1 MGKIL
6 IERMKNSISNI
17 LKTLDTSV
25 NSKAQ
30 VVVVIYLPSEESV
43 CEQRLKAFECLCRV
57 IHLPNYSFMEMKRG
71 EEKDEVKT
79 QYFLFCENWEK
90 IQNADIK
97 NRLKKYKISD
107 PEHGDFR
114 NYDYLDFTCSFVT
127 GGKENA
133 AALISEMRSQK
144 KCVVGFIDEKNTP
157 DQLPADKAL
166 LKELWGK
173 SLIFANLTADE
184 TKELKCRME
193 HQHWC
198 AEKILDGFRALNET
212 ELKDFEEFRLKDK
225 RPLSESADWG
235 MHKDMYAQKRMYAAM
250 KAPAH
255 LDLCAFD
262 ELMLRDFSTVHFDL
276 SKFDE
281 IINGVK
287 KIDNKSKA
295 KWWNKVWNSYRWV
308 VYALISA
315 LLLASLL
322 CRWESDIKFSGIL
335 GLFVLAVTLFWA
347 FGWKNKFD
355 RDLANSKASIWG
367 VVLFLLAIPLTLA
380 LVLCPIY
387 NLTDYLRGSLYWPFI
402 TQFLD
407 QSNDHMGGRSMRFA
421 VALFGMLSLNV
432 ILIPTAINFIE
443 RRVENWKNGKSR
455 YNLKHSK
462 HVIIIG
468 GHNMVPGILKEI
480 NSDEIKYFV
489 VMTELYCENYRTKL
503 SAQVSKEIGD
513 KLLVYH
519 GDRTSKND
527 IQSLG
532 VCSKSLQAVY
542 IIGEGCSDR
551 ELEPNHDSKNMTC
564 ADLIAQEREIGGKGK
579 LRCFVMFEHRS
590 SYVAFQQSELSELY
604 KKNLIFEPFN
614 IFEMCAQNILVMP
627 EKQYYPVRPID
638 VSQFS
643 TDKLGAKRCID
654 IDSDQR
660 VHLVIFGMSK
670 IGMALASEA
679 AIICHYPNYAK
690 EELLEDHGIE
700 SKRKKEDLRM
710 LITFIDLDGKQ
721 QMKFYQNRMPALFE
735 ISKWKYM
742 DGTLS
747 SEFHVSDKMNEN
759 PEEFE
764 YSNLID
770 KDSSIKDKNFIDV
783 EWEFI
788 NGAIGDPGVM
798 KYLKDVCE
806 NANEMLTIAVCLP
819 NGQEGLSLASTLPV
833 DIYDKAE
840 QIFVY
845 QTKSDG
851 IVRQMA
857 GDYKETP
864 MGECANRF
872 SKLRPFGMYESC
884 FNQDLL
890 DNNIAKKV
898 QKKNYEKLLSAI
910 VKKEPTSSIELEE
923 LSSLTILERW
933 SAVYS
938 AQNWSVKFR
947 SMGMLSGKL
956 PSKDSLEKEFG
967 PNSEMIQGT
976 GESIRD
982 LWGRVEHT
990 RWMLERLI
998 KIGERPIN
1006 AREYEKYKNN
1016 LLKVKDHLK
1025 KSAQRSHLDIC
1036 SMRMLK
1042 GVIDPGTVKYDIERN
1057 YRIVEIYEAIKE
1069 G

>member
-1 MGKIL
+1 
-6 IERMKNSISNI
+6 MKNSISNI
-17 LKTLDTSV
+17 LKTIDTSV
-25 NSKAQ
+25 NSEAQ
-30 VVVVIYLPSEESV
+30 IAVVIYLPSDKTV
-43 CEQRLKAFECLCRV
+43 FEQRLKTFETLCRV
-57 IHLPNYSFMEMKRG
+57 LHLPNYSYKEMKRG
-71 EEKDEVKT
+71 KEKDEVKT
-79 QYFLFCENWEK
+79 QYFIFCEDWEK
-90 IQNADIK
+90 IQSADIM
-97 NRLKKYKISD
+97 NSLKKYKVND
-107 PEHGDFR
+107 AEHGDFR
-114 NYDYLDFTCSFVT
+114 NYDFLDFSCSFVT
-127 GGKENA
+127 GGKDDA
-133 AALISEMRSQK
+133 AALIGEMRSQK
-144 KCVVGFIDEKNTP
+144 KNVIGIIDEKETAE
-157 DQLPADKAL
+157 LPSDKEL

-173 SLIFANLTADE
+173 SSIFAKLTDAE
-184 TKELKCRME
+184 AEELKCRME

-198 AEKILDGFRALNET
+198 AEKILNGFRALNET

-225 RPLSESADWG
+225 RPLSESANWG
-235 MHKDMYAQKRMYAAM
+235 MHKDMYALKRIYATM

-255 LDLCAFD
+255 LDICSFD
-262 ELMLRDFSTVHFDL
+262 ELMMRDFSTVHLDL
-276 SKFDE
+276 NKFDE
-281 IINGVK
+281 IISGEK
-287 KIDNKSKA
+287 KIDRKEET
-295 KWWNKVWNSYRWV
+295 KWWEKVWNSHRWV
-308 VYALISA
+308 VYALVLA
-315 LLLASLL
+315 LLLASTL
-322 CRWESDIKFSGIL
+322 CKCKVSGVL
-335 GLFVLAVTLFWA
+335 GLLVIAVTLCWA
-347 FGWKNKFD
+347 FGWKNNFD
-355 RDLANSKASIWG
+355 RDLTNSKASIWG

-380 LVLCPIY
+380 LVLSPIY
-387 NLTDYLRGSLYWPFI
+387 SLTDYLRDSDSWPYI

-407 QSNDHMGGRSMRFA
+407 QNNDHMGRRNLRFA

-443 RRVENWKNGKSR
+443 RRVENWKKGKSR

-468 GHNMVPGILKEI
+468 GHDMVSGILNEI
-480 NSDEIKYFV
+480 NNDEIKYFV
-489 VMTELYCENYRTKL
+489 VMTELDCEKYRTKL

-527 IQSLG
+527 IQSLN
-532 VCSKSLQAVY
+532 VHCNKLQAVY
-542 IIGEGCSDR
+542 IIGEGCSDK

-564 ADLIAQEREIGGKGK
+564 TDLIAQERETRGSGK

-590 SYVAFQQSELSELY
+590 SYVAFQQSELTELY
-604 KKNLIFEPFN
+604 KKNLTFEPFN

-627 EKQYYPVRPID
+627 EKLNYPVRPID

-643 TDKLGAKRCID
+643 ADKLGAKRCID
-654 IDSDQR
+654 IDSNQR
-660 VHLVIFGMSK
+660 VHLVVFGMSK

-679 AIICHYPNYAK
+679 AVICHYPNYAK
-690 EELLEDHGIE
+690 EELLEEYGIA
-700 SKRKKEDLRM
+700 SNRKKEDLRM

-742 DGTLS
+742 DGTS
-747 SEFHVSDKMNEN
+747 STHFIVSDKMNEN
-759 PEEFE
+759 PEGFE

-770 KDSSIKDKNFIDV
+770 TDSNIKDKNFVDV

-798 KYLKDVCE
+798 KYLKDISE

-819 NGQEGLSLASTLPV
+819 NGAEGLSLASTLPV

-857 GDYKETP
+857 GDYKDTP
-864 MGECANRF
+864 VGECANRF
-872 SKLRPFGMYESC
+872 GKLRPFGMYESC

-890 DNNIAKKV
+890 DNDIAKKV
-898 QKKNYEKLLSAI
+898 QKKNYEKLKSAI
-910 VKKEPTSSIELEE
+910 AGNKPTAGIELEE
-923 LSSLTILERW
+923 LSSLPILERW

-938 AQNWSVKFR
+938 AHNWSVKFR
-947 SMGMLSGKL
+947 SMGMLSGQL
-956 PSKDSLEKEFG
+956 PPKELLKKEFG
-967 PNSEMIQGT
+967 VNSEMIQGT
-976 GESIRD
+976 DENHRD
-982 LWGRVEHT
+982 LWGRVEHN

-1006 AREYEKYKNN
+1006 AQEHEKYQND
-1016 LLKVKDHLK
+1016 LLKVKEPLK

-1042 GVIDPGTVKYDIERN
+1042 GSNNKDSEKQLGIDPGTVKYDTQRN
-1057 YRIVEIYEAIKE
+1057 YRLVEIYEAIK
-1069 G
+1069 